1 MSAAGRHAPERRH
14 GAAVPDDSA
23 ACDYLLVVGPGRSGS
38 EFLYRRLKGHPAYAF
53 PEIKEGYY
61 YRSPRAF
68 RKARAR
74 AGGRVLVDVAN
85 LGYRDAALAP
95 GVRALLAE
103 GVRVLLV
110 VLLRDH
116 RERARSMIAFRRSRG
131 EVSALLGARRLEAAV
146 VADRLTPA
154 RLRAIHALDA
164 DVLALCF
171 DALTADATAAL
182 DCLAALCGTAPFADG
197 ADAGEGAVNE
207 AVRARVPPFA
217 AAGKLAA
224 LALRR
229 LGLRRTLQRLKDS
242 RRLRTFFFAP
252 LDGADAA
259 PPLSDASAR
268 LLDECGRECRAAVAE
283 ASERLRPGVFLR
295 RAPGMGA

>member
-14 GAAVPDDSA
+14 GAAIPDDPA

-131 EVSALLGARRLEAAV
+131 EASALLGARRLETAV

-171 DALTADATAAL
+171 DALTADAAAL
-182 DCLAALCGTAPFADG
+182 DCLAALCGTAPFADAAG
-197 ADAGEGAVNE
+197 ADEGAVNE
-207 AVRARVPPFA
+207 AVRARIPPLA

-259 PPLSDASAR
+259 PTLSDASAR

-295 RAPGMGA
+295 RAPGAGA

>member
-1 MSAAGRHAPERRH
+1 MAPD
-14 GAAVPDDSA
+14 GAA

-53 PEIKEGYY
+53 PEIKEGRY

-68 RKARAR
+68 REARAR
-74 AGGRVLVDVAN
+74 AGGRVLADVAN

-103 GVRVLLV
+103 GARVLLV

-116 RERARSMIAFRRSRG
+116 RARARSMIAFRRSRG
-131 EVSALLGARRLEAAV
+131 EPSALLGARRLERAV
-146 VADRLTPA
+146 VADRLTPEQ
-154 RLRAIHALDA
+154 LRAVYALNA

-171 DALTADATAAL
+171 DALTGDPAATL
-182 DCLAALCGTAPFADG
+182 DCLAALCGTAPFAHGAG
-197 ADAGEGAVNE
+197 ADEGAVNE
-207 AVRARVPPFA
+207 SVRARVPPLA
-217 AAGKLAA
+217 AMGKLAA

-242 RRLRTFFFAP
+242 RRLRTFFFVP

-259 PPLSDASAR
+259 PPLSDANAR
-268 LLDECGRECRAAVAE
+268 LLDECGRECRATVAE

-295 RAPGMGA
+295 RAPGTGA

>member
-1 MSAAGRHAPERRH
+1 MAPD
-14 GAAVPDDSA
+14 GAA

-38 EFLYRRLKGHPAYAF
+38 DFLYRRLRGHPAYAF
-53 PEIKEGYY
+53 PEIKEGRC

-68 RKARAR
+68 REARAR
-74 AGGRVLVDVAN
+74 AGGRVLADVAN

-116 RERARSMIAFRRSRG
+116 RARARSMIAFRRSRG
-131 EVSALLGARRLEAAV
+131 EPSALLGARRLERAV
-146 VADRLTPA
+146 VADRLTPEQ
-154 RLRAIHALDA
+154 LRAVYALDA

-171 DALTADATAAL
+171 DALTGDAAATL
-182 DCLAALCGTAPFADG
+182 DCLAALCGTAPFAHGAG
-197 ADAGEGAVNE
+197 ADGGAVNE
-207 AVRARVPPFA
+207 SVRARVPPLA
-217 AAGKLAA
+217 AAGKLVA

-242 RRLRTFFFAP
+242 RRLRTFFFVP

-259 PPLSDASAR
+259 PPLSDANAR
-268 LLDECGRECRAAVAE
+268 LLDECGRECRATVAE

-295 RAPGMGA
+295 RAPGTGA

>member
-1 MSAAGRHAPERRH
+1 MPAPD
-14 GAAVPDDSA
+14 GAAA
-23 ACDYLLVVGPGRSGS
+23 YDYLLVVGPGRSGS
-38 EFLYRRLKGHPAYAF
+38 DFLYRRLKDHPAFAF

-74 AGGRVLVDVAN
+74 GGGRVLVDVAN

-95 GVRALLAE
+95 GVRALLAD
-103 GVRVLLV
+103 GARVLLV
-110 VLLRDH
+110 LLLRDH

-131 EVSALLGARRLEAAV
+131 EFSALLGARRLERAV
-146 VADRLTPA
+146 VRDRLT
-154 RLRAIHALDA
+154 RGQLRAIHGLDA

-171 DALTADATAAL
+171 DALTTDTAATL
-182 DCLAALCGTAPFADG
+182 DCLADLCGVAPFAHG
-197 ADAGEGAVNE
+197 AETGVVNE
-207 AVRARVPPFA
+207 SARARVLPLA
-217 AAGKLAA
+217 VAGKLAA

-229 LGLRRTLQRLKDS
+229 LGMRRTLQRLKDS
-242 RRLRTFFFAP
+242 RRLRALFFVP

-268 LLDECGRECRAAVAE
+268 LLAECWRECRATVAD
-283 ASERLRPGVFLR
+283 ASERMGPGVFLR
-295 RAPGMGA
+295 RAPGAGA

>member
-1 MSAAGRHAPERRH
+1 MSAAGRHATGRRR
-14 GAAVPDDSA
+14 GAAIPDDSA

-131 EVSALLGARRLEAAV
+131 EVSALLGARRLETAV

-182 DCLAALCGTAPFADG
+182 DCLAALCGTAPFVDG
-197 ADAGEGAVNE
+197 TEEGAVNE

-229 LGLRRTLQRLKDS
+229 LGWRRTLQRLKDS

-295 RAPGMGA
+295 RAPGAGA

>member
-14 GAAVPDDSA
+14 GAAIPDDPA

-74 AGGRVLVDVAN
+74 ASGRVLVDVAN

-131 EVSALLGARRLEAAV
+131 EVSALLGARRLETAV

-171 DALTADATAAL
+171 DALTADAAAL
-182 DCLAALCGTAPFADG
+182 DCLAALCGTAPFADAAG
-197 ADAGEGAVNE
+197 ADEGAVNE
-207 AVRARVPPFA
+207 AVRARVPPLA

-229 LGLRRTLQRLKDS
+229 LGWRRTLQRLKDS

-295 RAPGMGA
+295 RAPGAGA

>member
-1 MSAAGRHAPERRH
+1 MAPD
-14 GAAVPDDSA
+14 GAA

-38 EFLYRRLKGHPAYAF
+38 EFLYRRLQGHPAYAF
-53 PEIKEGYY
+53 PEIKEGRC

-74 AGGRVLVDVAN
+74 AGGRVLADVAN

-116 RERARSMIAFRRSRG
+116 PARARSMIAFRRSRG
-131 EVSALLGARRLEAAV
+131 ELSALLGARRLERAV
-146 VADRLTPA
+146 VADRLMPEQ
-154 RLRAIHALDA
+154 LRAVYALDA

-171 DALTADATAAL
+171 DALTGDAAATL
-182 DCLAALCGTAPFADG
+182 DCLAALCGTAPFAHGAG
-197 ADAGEGAVNE
+197 ADGGAVNE
-207 AVRARVPPFA
+207 SVRARVPPLA

-242 RRLRTFFFAP
+242 RRLRTFFFVP

-259 PPLSDASAR
+259 PSLSDANAR
-268 LLDECGRECRAAVAE
+268 LLDECGRECRATVAE

-295 RAPGMGA
+295 RAPGAGA

>member
-1 MSAAGRHAPERRH
+1 MSAAGRHATGRRR
-14 GAAVPDDSA
+14 GAAIPDDSA
-23 ACDYLLVVGPGRSGS
+23 VCDYLLVVGPGRSGS

-131 EVSALLGARRLEAAV
+131 EVSALLGARRLETAV

-182 DCLAALCGTAPFADG
+182 DCLAALCGTAPFVDG
-197 ADAGEGAVNE
+197 TEEGAVNE

-229 LGLRRTLQRLKDS
+229 LGWRRTLQRLKDS

-295 RAPGMGA
+295 RAPGAGA

>member
-1 MSAAGRHAPERRH
+1 MTAPD
-14 GAAVPDDSA
+14 GP

-38 EFLYRRLKGHPAYAF
+38 EFLYRRLKGHPAFAF

-74 AGGRVLVDVAN
+74 SDGRVLVDVAN

-95 GVRALLAE
+95 GVRALRAR

-131 EVSALLGARRLEAAV
+131 EFSALLGARRLEKAV
-146 VADRLTPA
+146 VRDRLTRG
-154 RLRAIHALDA
+154 RLLALYALDA

-171 DALTADATAAL
+171 DALTADVAATL
-182 DCLAALCGTAPFADG
+182 DCLAALCGVAPFAP
-197 ADAGEGAVNE
+197 AAETGAVNE
-207 AVRARVPPFA
+207 AVRARVPPLA
-217 AAGKLAA
+217 VAGKLAA

-242 RRLRTFFFAP
+242 RRLRALLFAP

-259 PPLSDASAR
+259 PSLSEASAR
-268 LLDECGRECRAAVAE
+268 VLAESWRECRATVAE
-283 ASERLRPGVFLR
+283 ASERPRPGVFLR
-295 RAPGMGA
+295 RARGAGA